1 MSTARRF
8 PPSANLT
15 ACTCTFRGVGRRRV
29 SYSHQKVRERD
40 IVGNAVPENKDVPDK
55 RLEELSE
62 TTIQEAESWD
72 WSSVT

>member
-1 MSTARRF
+1 M
-8 PPSANLT
+8 
-15 ACTCTFRGVGRRRV
+15 
-29 SYSHQKVRERD
+29 
-40 IVGNAVPENKDVPDK
+40 VGNAVPENKNVADK